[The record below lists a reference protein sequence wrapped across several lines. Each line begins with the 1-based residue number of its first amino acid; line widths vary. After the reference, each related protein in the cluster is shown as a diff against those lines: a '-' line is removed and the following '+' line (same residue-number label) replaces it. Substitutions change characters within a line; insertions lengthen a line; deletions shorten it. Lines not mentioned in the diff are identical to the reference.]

1 MDTSPSNHSVHR
13 IVLPSGRKIEVVRF
27 QDEAQATE
35 TVRPLHV
42 CPGCECDLVQP
53 VAWSETEDERWELEL
68 SCPNCHWNSEG
79 IFDQYAVEDLEEH
92 LDEGLAAML
101 ADLHRLTQANMVE
114 EVDRFVA
121 ALQADLILPEDF

>member
-1 MDTSPSNHSVHR
+1 MDGSAPHHSVHR

-27 QDEAQATE
+27 EDESKGVE
-35 TVRPLHV
+35 TRPLHV
-42 CPGCECDLVQP
+42 CPSCRCELVQP
-53 VAWSETEDERWELEL
+53 LTWSETEDERWELEL
-68 SCPNCHWNSEG
+68 GCPNCEWSTEG
-79 IFDQYAVEDLEEH
+79 VFDQGAVEDLEEH

-121 ALQADLILPEDF
+121 ALHADLILPEDF

>member
-1 MDTSPSNHSVHR
+1 MDGSAPNHSVHR

-27 QDEAQATE
+27 EDETKSTE
-35 TVRPLHV
+35 TQALHV
-42 CPGCECDLVQP
+42 CPDCQSHLVQP
-53 VAWSETEDERWELEL
+53 IAWAETEDEQWELEL
-68 SCPNCHWNSEG
+68 SCPNCRWSTEG
-79 IFDQYAVEDLEEH
+79 VFDQYAVEDLEES

-121 ALQADLILPEDF
+121 AIQADLILPEDF